1 MDYIFN
7 YIIYY
12 GKNIIFLGIILFI
25 ISKIVGKNIENY
37 HSHWNTLIDNFNF
50 SSEEFYKLLQT
61 ELQSQGINNINIEKV
76 SLKEGNALSSKR
88 IYLRVLWKNYQY
100 DICGAPFGK
109 GFFISWW
116 LLTKQSQAEL
126 LIAKIPF
133 IGLWL
138 VRKLYPVTY
147 YKIDTASM
155 FMTYANAS
163 VQKVIKE
170 ITEEKGVRALSESEQ
185 KPILNDIF
193 KR

>member
-1 MDYIFN
+1 MHE
-7 YIIYY
+7 IISIL
-12 GKNIIFLGIILFI
+12 KSIIFLGIILFI
-25 ISKIVGKNIENY
+25 ISKFFGKNLEKL
-37 HSHWNTLIDNFNF
+37 HSHWNTLIDDFNF
-50 SSEEFYKLLQT
+50 SSEEFYKRLQS
-61 ELQSQGINNINIEKV
+61 ELQSQGINNISIEKV

-88 IYLRVLWKNYQY
+88 IYLRVLWKSYQY
-100 DICGAPFGK
+100 DICGAPFGN

-116 LLTKQSQAEL
+116 LLYKQSQAEL

-138 VRKLYPVTY
+138 ARKLYPATY
-147 YKIDTASM
+147 YSIDTASM